1 MSERSILVVEDEM
14 VARTSLRRFFE
25 AHRYRII
32 EAATAAAA
40 LECYRSR
47 PPDVTI
53 LDYVLPD
60 ADGLEVLRSLRSLEA
75 DVPVVVLT
83 GHGSIDL
90 AVRAVKE
97 GAEQFL
103 TKPVEL
109 AALLTIVERLVDN
122 RRNRQVVVARRSRQQ
137 RDAVDPFFGD
147 SDAIRQLAERAR
159 RVAPSSLPVLIQGE
173 TGVGKGIL
181 ASWLHQNGPRSSEA
195 FVDLNCAGLSTELLE
210 TELFGHLKGAFTG
223 AVASKMGMLE
233 VANHGTTFL
242 DEIGDVP
249 MEVQAKLL
257 KVIEEQRFRRV
268 GDVADREVD
277 TRLIAASHRD
287 LPQRIAEGHFRS
299 DLYYRINGVSLHVPP
314 LRDRGGDVVLLAR
327 QMLGRTA
334 YELGREPLSLS
345 PSAERALQ
353 SYRWPGNL
361 RELRNVI
368 ERAVLL
374 AAHPV
379 LEANDLEL
387 AAVPSATPRVP
398 ELLSLKDAERRHI
411 LDVLAHHQGSWQ
423 AAATTL
429 GLSRSAFY
437 QKLRRHGIPPPSESV
452 GDRARAGPSA
462 EKA

>member
-1 MSERSILVVEDEM
+1 VTPVPERSILVVEDE
-14 VARTSLRRFFE
+14 VVPRTSLRRFFE
-25 AHRYRII
+25 AHGYRII
-32 EAATAAAA
+32 EAPTAAAA
-40 LECYRSR
+40 LDCYRSLR
-47 PPDVTI
+47 PDVTI
-53 LDYVLPD
+53 LDYKLPD
-60 ADGLEVLRSLRSLEA
+60 ADGLEVLRSLRGLDA

-90 AVRAVKE
+90 AVRAMKE

-109 AALLTIVERLVDN
+109 QALLTVVERLMDN
-122 RRNRQVVVARRSRQQ
+122 HRNRQVVVARRSRQQ

-147 SDAIRQLAERAR
+147 SDVVHQLAERAR

-181 ASWLHQNGPRSSEA
+181 ASWLHHNGPRSSEA
-195 FVDLNCAGLSTELLE
+195 FVDLNCAGLSAELLE
-210 TELFGHLKGAFTG
+210 TELFGHQKGAFTG
-223 AVASKMGMLE
+223 AVVSKVGMLE
-233 VANHGTTFL
+233 IANHGTTFL

-257 KVIEEQRFRRV
+257 KVVEEQRFRRL
-268 GDVADREVD
+268 GDVTDRQVD

-287 LPQRIAEGHFRS
+287 LPQRIIDGRFRS

-314 LRDRGGDVVLLAR
+314 LRERGADVVLLAR
-327 QMLGRTA
+327 LLLGRTA
-334 YELGREPLSLS
+334 HELGREAVSLS
-345 PSAERALQ
+345 PSAERALL

-374 AAHPV
+374 AVRPM
-379 LEANDLEL
+379 LEARDLEL
-387 AAVPSATPRVP
+387 GAAPLPATHAPG
-398 ELLSLKDAERRHI
+398 LLSLKEAERGHI
-411 LDVLAHHQGSWQ
+411 LEVLEHHRGSWQ

-437 QKLRRHGIPPPSESV
+437 QKLKKHGIPRPSERR
-452 GDRARAGPSA
+452 GGGAGEAS
-462 EKA
+462 

>member
-1 MSERSILVVEDEM
+1 
-14 VARTSLRRFFE
+14 
-25 AHRYRII
+25 
-32 EAATAAAA
+32 
-40 LECYRSR
+40 
-47 PPDVTI
+47 
-53 LDYVLPD
+53 
-60 ADGLEVLRSLRSLEA
+60 
-75 DVPVVVLT
+75 
-83 GHGSIDL
+83 
-90 AVRAVKE
+90 VKE

-109 AALLTIVERLVDN
+109 QALMTVVERLMDN
-122 RRNRQVVVARRSRQQ
+122 RRNRQVAVARQSRQQ

-147 SDAIRQLAERAR
+147 SDAIQQLAERAR

-181 ASWLHQNGPRSSEA
+181 AGWLHQNGPRSSEA

-210 TELFGHLKGAFTG
+210 TELFGHQKGAFTG
-223 AVASKMGMLE
+223 AVVSKIGMLE

-249 MEVQAKLL
+249 LDVQAKLL
-257 KVIEEQRFRRV
+257 KVVEEQRFRRL
-268 GDVADREVD
+268 GDVTDRQVD

-287 LPQRIAEGHFRS
+287 LPQRIADGRFRS

-314 LRDRGGDVVLLAR
+314 LRERGADVVVLAR
-327 QMLGRTA
+327 LLLGRTA
-334 YELGREPLSLS
+334 HELGRKALSLS

-353 SYRWPGNL
+353 SYRWPGNV

-374 AAHPV
+374 AGRPV
-379 LEANDLEL
+379 LESSDLEL
-387 AAVPSATPRVP
+387 GATAPVPAAYTR
-398 ELLSLKDAERRHI
+398 ELLSLKEAERRHI
-411 LDVLAHHQGSWQ
+411 LTVLEHHRGSWQ

-437 QKLRRHGIPPPSESV
+437 QKLKKHGIPRPSGSGRDRGKSGV
-452 GDRARAGPSA
+452 GETS
-462 EKA
+462 